1 MTPPTN
7 KDVASRAGV
16 SIATVSRVV
25 NGLPNVRPE
34 LRRRVLRVVKRLN
47 YQPSRAAQR
56 LRAKRS
62 RVIGLVISDIQN
74 PFFTSVV
81 RGAEDAAYERGYSLV
96 LCDSDEDPEKERL
109 YVDVMRAEG
118 VAGVILA
125 TTSEALSHIRNLLAH
140 NIPIVA
146 IDRRIKDR
154 RVDSVLVANAK
165 GAFLAVEHLLSLGH
179 RRICMV
185 SMRSIPTG
193 HERQAGYL
201 RALRKYGVRGARSLI
216 RLGVPKPEGG
226 YKLARELLD
235 LEPRP
240 TALFVDNN
248 MMMLGA
254 LEAIR
259 ESGLRVPE
267 ELSVVGFDD
276 MPWATLLHPPL
287 TTVAQ
292 PTNELGRRAVEDLL
306 ERLDQ
311 PNKPVSHVQ
320 LMPKLI
326 IRESTAAACTPYTRN
341 ER

>member
-1 MTPPTN
+1 MAPPTN

-34 LRRRVLRVVKRLN
+34 LARRVLRAVKELN
-47 YQPSRAAQR
+47 YQPSRTAQR

-62 RVIGLVISDIQN
+62 QVIGLVISDIQN

-81 RGAEDAAYERGYSLV
+81 RGIEDAAYERGYSLV

-125 TTSEALSHIRNLLAH
+125 TTSQAIQHIRNLLAH
-140 NIPIVA
+140 NIPVVA

-165 GAFLAVEHLLSLGH
+165 GAFLAVQHLLHLGH
-179 RRICMV
+179 QRIGMV

-193 HERQAGYL
+193 RERQSGYL
-201 RALRKYGVRGARSLI
+201 RAFRRCGVRASRRML
-216 RLGVPKPEGG
+216 RTGVPKPEGG
-226 YKLARELLD
+226 YESARELLR

-259 ESGLRVPE
+259 DCGLSVPE

-276 MPWATLLHPPL
+276 VPWATLLHPAL
-287 TTVAQ
+287 TVVAQ
-292 PTNELGRRAVEDLL
+292 PTHELGRKSVEQLL

-311 PNKPVSHVQ
+311 PGKPVSHVL
-320 LMPKLI
+320 LMPELI
-326 IRESTAAACTPYTRN
+326 VRESTGAPRA
-341 ER
+341 

>member
-7 KDVASRAGV
+7 KDVANRAGV

-25 NGLPNVRPE
+25 NSLPNVRPE
-34 LRRRVLRVVKRLN
+34 LRRKVLRAVKELN
-47 YQPSRAAQR
+47 YQPSRTAQR

-81 RGAEDAAYERGYSLV
+81 RGIEDVASERGYSLV
-96 LCDSDEDPEKERL
+96 LCNSDEDPEKERL
-109 YVDVMRAEG
+109 YIDVMRAEG
-118 VAGVILA
+118 VAGMILA
-125 TTSEALSHIRNLLAH
+125 TTSHVNSHIRNLLAH

-154 RVDSVLVANAK
+154 RVDSVLVANVK
-165 GAFLAVEHLLSLGH
+165 GAFQAVEHLLRLGH
-179 RRICMV
+179 QRIGMV
-185 SMRSIPTG
+185 SMRIIPTG
-193 HERQAGYL
+193 RERRVGYL
-201 RALRKYGVRGARSLI
+201 RALRKYGVRSSSRLI
-216 RLGVPKPEGG
+216 RLGLAKPEGG
-226 YKLARELLD
+226 YECARKLIQ

-276 MPWATLLHPPL
+276 MPWAKLLHPPL
-287 TTVAQ
+287 TVVAQ
-292 PTNELGRRAVEDLL
+292 PTHELGRQAVESLL

-311 PNKPVSHVQ
+311 PDKPVSHVQ
-320 LMPKLI
+320 LMPELI
-326 IRESTAAACTPYTRN
+326 IRESTGAACK
-341 ER
+341 

>member
-1 MTPPTN
+1 MAPPTN

-25 NGLPNVRPE
+25 NSLPNVRPK
-34 LRRRVLRVVKRLN
+34 LRRKVLRAVQDLN

-74 PFFTSVV
+74 PFFTTVV
-81 RGAEDAAYERGYSLV
+81 RGIEDAAYERGYSLV
-96 LCDSDEDPEKERL
+96 LCDSDENPEKERL

-125 TTSEALSHIRNLLAH
+125 STSEASQHIRNLLAH
-140 NIPIVA
+140 NIPVVA

-165 GAFLAVEHLLSLGH
+165 GAFMAVQHLLDLGH
-179 RRICMV
+179 RRIGMV

-193 HERQAGYL
+193 RERQVGYL
-201 RALRKYGVRGARSLI
+201 RAFRECGVRASRRLI
-216 RLGVPKPEGG
+216 RMGAPKPEGG
-226 YKLARELLD
+226 YGLARELLR

-254 LEAIR
+254 LQAIR
-259 ESGLRVPE
+259 ESGLSVPE

-276 MPWATLLHPPL
+276 MPWATLLNPPL
-287 TTVAQ
+287 TVVAQ
-292 PTNELGRRAVEDLL
+292 PTQELGRKAVEHLL
-306 ERLDQ
+306 ERLDG
-311 PNKPVSHVQ
+311 PDRPVSHVQ

-326 IRESTAAACTPYTRN
+326 VRESTAKACI
-341 ER
+341 